1 MESAATRLLA
11 TVASGVFGLL
21 IGSFL
26 NVVVYRLPRGM
37 SVARPPS
44 HCPTCDTQLSALD
57 NIPVAS
63 WLALRGR
70 CRHCGAPISPR
81 YPVVELVTGLLFAGL
96 ALALPSVKPIAPLA
110 AVVAAAIAV
119 VAIDLDQREVPPALG
134 WASLAFSA
142 TLIAVSL
149 AGHVQGRLGWAGIGA
164 GVGCAAWALH
174 RVLERPGRTAGCFPG
189 LALCAAWGWAGGWIA
204 LGGGLTVGIALTV
217 LALAG
222 PMRRAAPLRGVIAF
236 AGTLSIATIIA
247 GAIASR

>member
-11 TVASGVFGLL
+11 TVASGVVGLA

-44 HCPTCDTQLSALD
+44 HCPTCDTQLGALD
-57 NIPVAS
+57 NVPVVS

-81 YPVVELVTGLLFAGL
+81 YPVIELVTGLLFAGL
-96 ALALPSVKPIAPLA
+96 ALGLPSVKPIAPLA
-110 AVVAAAIAV
+110 AVVAAAIAIV
-119 VAIDLDQREVPPALG
+119 GIDLDQQEVPRGLE

-142 TLIAVSL
+142 TLIAVSV
-149 AGHVQGRLGWAGIGA
+149 AGHVEGRLGWAGIGA
-164 GVGCAAWALH
+164 GAGLLAWAIH
-174 RVLERPGRTAGCFPG
+174 WAVERSGRAASRFPG
-189 LALCAAWGWAGGWIA
+189 LALCAAWGWAAGWTA
-204 LGGGLTVGIALTV
+204 LGGGLAVGIALAL
-217 LALAG
+217 LALG
-222 PMRRAAPLRGVIAF
+222 SPMRRATPLRGVVAF
-236 AGTLSIATIIA
+236 AGTVSIATIVA